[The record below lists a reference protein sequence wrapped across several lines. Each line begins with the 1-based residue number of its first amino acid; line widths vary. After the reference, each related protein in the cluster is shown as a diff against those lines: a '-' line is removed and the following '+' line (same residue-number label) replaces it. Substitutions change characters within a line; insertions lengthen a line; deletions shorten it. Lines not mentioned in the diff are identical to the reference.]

1 MALRTRLVTRAN
13 GLTLLRLLAAP
24 VFAAAVCAGAPRLA
38 VALFALAVATDLAD
52 GWVARRF
59 GETSPGGEL
68 VDHAVDAI
76 FVTTGAAALA
86 AAGLLPAVLPVLIA
100 CAFLQYAV
108 DSRLTAARGLRAS
121 TLGRW
126 NGIGYYAI
134 VGTPVV
140 RDALGLGWP
149 GAGLVMALGWALVA
163 STGVSMGDRL
173 RRLVL
178 ARRSRGS
185 PA

>member
-1 MALRTRLVTRAN
+1 MALRTRWVTRAN

-24 VFAAAVCAGAPRLA
+24 AFAAAVSAGAPRLA
-38 VALFALAVATDLAD
+38 AALFTLAVATDFAD

-59 GETSPGGEL
+59 GETSPCGAL
-68 VDHAVDAI
+68 ADHAVDAI
-76 FVTTGAAALA
+76 FVSTGAAALA
-86 AAGLLPAVLPVLIA
+86 AAGVLPAPLPVLIA
-100 CAFLQYAV
+100 CAFLQYAF

-121 TLGRW
+121 ALGRW
-126 NGIGYYAI
+126 NGIGYYVI
-134 VGTPVV
+134 VGTPVW

-149 GAGLVMALGWALVA
+149 GAGLVTALGWGLVV

-178 ARRSRGS
+178 VRRSRGS

>member
-1 MALRTRLVTRAN
+1 MALRTRWVTRAN
-13 GLTLLRLLAAP
+13 GLTLFRLLTAP
-24 VFAAAVCAGAPRLA
+24 VFAAAVSAGAPRLA
-38 VALFALAVATDLAD
+38 VVLFALAVATDLAD

-59 GETSPGGEL
+59 GESSPRGEL
-68 VDHAVDAI
+68 IDHAVDAI

-86 AAGLLPAVLPVLIA
+86 AAGVLPAVLPVLIA

-108 DSRLTAARGLRAS
+108 DSRLTGARGLRAS
-121 TLGRW
+121 ALGRW

-140 RDALGLGWP
+140 RDALGLAWP
-149 GAGLVMALGWALVA
+149 GAGLVMGLGWALVA
-163 STGVSMGDRL
+163 STLLSMGDRL

-178 ARRSRGS
+178 ARRAPGS

>member
-1 MALRTRLVTRAN
+1 MALHTRWVTRAN

-24 VFAAAVCAGAPRLA
+24 LFAAAVTAGSPRLA
-38 VALFALAVATDLAD
+38 VALFALAVATDLTD

-59 GETSPGGEL
+59 GETSPHGAL
-68 VDHAVDAI
+68 IDHAVDAV

-86 AAGLLPAVLPVLIA
+86 AAGVLPVLLPVLIA

-108 DSRLTAARGLRAS
+108 DSRLTAAHGLRAS
-121 TLGRW
+121 ALGRW
-126 NGIGYYAI
+126 NGIGYYVI

-140 RDALGLGWP
+140 RDVLGFAWP
-149 GAGLVMALGWALVA
+149 GAGLVMVLGWALVA
-163 STGVSMGDRL
+163 TTLVSMGDRL

-178 ARRSRGS
+178 ARRARGS
-185 PA
+185 RA

>member
-1 MALRTRLVTRAN
+1 MALRTRWVTRAN
-13 GLTLLRLLAAP
+13 GLTLLRLLTAP
-24 VFAAAVCAGAPRLA
+24 VFAAAVSAGAPRLA

-52 GWVARRF
+52 GWVARRC
-59 GETSPGGEL
+59 GETSPRGEL
-68 VDHAVDAI
+68 IDHAVDAI
-76 FVTTGAAALA
+76 FVASGAAALA
-86 AAGLLPAVLPVLIA
+86 TVGALPAVLPVLIA
-100 CAFLQYAV
+100 CAFVQYAL
-108 DSRLTAARGLRAS
+108 DSRLTGVRGLRGSA
-121 TLGRW
+121 LGRW

-149 GAGLVMALGWALVA
+149 GAGLVMALGWGLVA
-163 STGVSMGDRL
+163 STLVSMGDRL

-178 ARRSRGS
+178 ARRVPGS

>member
-1 MALRTRLVTRAN
+1 MALRIRWVTRAN
-13 GLTLLRLLAAP
+13 GLTLLRLLTAP
-24 VFAAAVCAGAPRLA
+24 VFAAAVSAGMPRLA
-38 VALFALAVATDLAD
+38 VALFTLAVATDLAD

-59 GETSPGGEL
+59 GETSPRGEG

-76 FVTTGAAALA
+76 FVTSGAAALA
-86 AAGLLPAVLPVLIA
+86 AAGVLPAVLPVLIA

-108 DSRLTAARGLRAS
+108 DSRLTAARGLRSSA
-121 TLGRW
+121 LGRW

-140 RDALGLGWP
+140 RDALGLAWP
-149 GAGLVMALGWALVA
+149 GAGLVMVLGWGLVA
-163 STGVSMGDRL
+163 STLLSMGDRL
-173 RRLVL
+173 RRFVL
-178 ARRSRGS
+178 ARRAPGS